1 MGRKFCDLVD
11 EREPRILAFNTYAD
25 EQGELSAVVQVH
37 PDAESM
43 EFHFRA
49 MADQLEVM
57 HEYLER
63 VESVELFGTP
73 SERVLRGVSVYQ
85 DVLKVMPVHST
96 VTATTPAASRQR
108 NPTRARRP
116 DRRLTSQLVSPSR

>member
-1 MGRKFCDLVD
+1 MSGPFVVITVSRVKPGKAEEYAAWVEKFCDLVD

-73 SERVLRGVSVYQ
+73 SERVLRGLSVYQ
-85 DVLKVMPVHST
+85 DVLKVMPVHSAG
-96 VTATTPAASRQR
+96 VT
-108 NPTRARRP
+108 
-116 DRRLTSQLVSPSR
+116 RLG